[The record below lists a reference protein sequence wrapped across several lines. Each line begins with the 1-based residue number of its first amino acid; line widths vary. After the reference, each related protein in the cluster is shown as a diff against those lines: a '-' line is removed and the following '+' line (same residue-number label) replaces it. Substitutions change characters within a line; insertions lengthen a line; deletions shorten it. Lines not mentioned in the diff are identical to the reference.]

1 MKKISF
7 VIGGMTRG
15 GAERVISILANQ
27 YAKDGWDVDIVMMLD
42 YVVKYELDE
51 RINLI
56 NMTVDKNNK
65 FKSAPKW
72 VMLFRSYVR
81 KRRPDVIV
89 SFVARINIVV
99 LLATLGMRVPIVIS
113 ERNDPAADG
122 RSKGIDF
129 LTKMLYPKA
138 KAVVFQTK
146 RALNHFSGGIRK
158 LGIIIPNPIS
168 TECCA
173 SHSTKK
179 IVSVGRLAPQKNQ
192 RMLIEAFS
200 ALIKFHGDYSL
211 YIYGEG
217 ALRNQLEQLIKDLKL
232 EDKVFLPGNIL
243 DIHHQI
249 ADAEMFVL
257 SSNYEGLSNA
267 LLEAMMMGLPCIS
280 TECAGSDEIII
291 DGENG
296 LLVPVGDK
304 DRLIQ
309 AMVYL
314 IENPDKRKEFIN
326 KGRVAVERCKASVV
340 IKQWKDIIEVG
351 I

>member
-56 NMTVDKNNK
+56 NMTVDKKNK
-65 FKSAPKW
+65 CKSAPKW
-72 VMLFRSYVR
+72 VMSFRSYVR
-81 KRRPDVIV
+81 QRRPDVIV

-99 LLATLGMRVPIVIS
+99 LLATLGLGIPVIIS

-122 RSKGIDF
+122 RSKGIDI
-129 LTKMLYPKA
+129 LTKVLYPKA
-138 KAVVFQTK
+138 KAIVFQTQ
-146 RALNHFSGGIRK
+146 RALNYFSGSIK
-158 LGIIIPNPIS
+158 ELGVIIPNPIS
-168 TECCA
+168 TECDA
-173 SHSTKK
+173 GNSKKK
-179 IVSVGRLAPQKNQ
+179 IVSVGRLAPQKNHKL
-192 RMLIEAFS
+192 LIEAFFE
-200 ALIKFHGDYSL
+200 LVKTHNDYSL

-217 ALRNQLEQLIKDLKL
+217 GLRNELEQLIKNLKL
-232 EDKVFLPGNIL
+232 ENNVFLPGNVP

-257 SSNYEGLSNA
+257 SSDYEGLSNA
-267 LLEAMMMGLPCIS
+267 MLEAMMMGLPCIS
-280 TECAGSDEIII
+280 TECAGSDEIIS

-304 DRLIQ
+304 KKLEQ

-326 KGRVAVERCKASVV
+326 KGRVAVERCKASTV
-340 IKQWKDIIEVG
+340 IKQWKDVIEVG